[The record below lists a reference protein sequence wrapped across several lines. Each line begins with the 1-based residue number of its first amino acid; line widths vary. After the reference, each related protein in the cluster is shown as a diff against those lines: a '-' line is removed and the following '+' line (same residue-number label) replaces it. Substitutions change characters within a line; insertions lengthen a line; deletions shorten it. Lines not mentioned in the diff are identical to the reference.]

1 MDKIKKALLD
11 DCREHLILAVG
22 SAAGA
27 GEHETAA
34 RINAI
39 LVDID
44 IACEMCYTGKN
55 ARKARENEEV
65 NKMAKWLDIWKVMY
79 NPSGCGAV
87 PYYFNDKTE
96 AEKFANRNY
105 ADMPVRVAATKS
117 GDIPITVYKTA
128 DNADRDNGHTEYI

>member
-1 MDKIKKALLD
+1 MDKTKKSLLD
-11 DCREHLILAVG
+11 DCREHLVFAIG

-55 ARKARENEEV
+55 ARKARNNEEV
-65 NKMAKWLDIWKVMY
+65 KTMTIYGRAITNDDMANIADYMRDDIREELH
-79 NPSGCGAV
+79 AQ
-87 PYYFNDKTE
+87 
-96 AEKFANRNY
+96 FAPCSNEQFLRAY
-105 ADMPVRVAATKS
+105 L
-117 GDIPITVYKTA
+117 
-128 DNADRDNGHTEYI
+128 DRDPDFIDLLRREFDFAE